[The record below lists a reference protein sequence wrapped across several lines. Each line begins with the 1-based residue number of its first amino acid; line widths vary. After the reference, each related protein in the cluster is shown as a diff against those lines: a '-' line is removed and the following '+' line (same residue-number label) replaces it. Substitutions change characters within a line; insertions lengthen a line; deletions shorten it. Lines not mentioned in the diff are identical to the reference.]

1 MAGIPTRTRTRTW
14 TRSRSRSRSRTRRLV
29 QPVIVTVLAAAALAA
44 AVTGLV
50 HMARG
55 APAAPRAPHSSTAP
69 ASHDDGSSGHRL
81 WSVFKHLW
89 TSVGMAKDSPHGGH
103 ADPPTDVRAAAR
115 NADGRRTPTVVSV
128 YAAQGRDDAAGGGPR
143 AHTGYFGSRLKEAA
157 DQR

>member
-1 MAGIPTRTRTRTW
+1 MAGIPTRTRNRTRT
-14 TRSRSRSRSRTRRLV
+14 RTRRLV
-29 QPVIVTVLAAAALAA
+29 LPVVVTVLAALAA
-44 AVTGLV
+44 AGAGL
-50 HMARG
+50 AYG
-55 APAAPRAPHSSTAP
+55 ALSAPAAPRTPHSSTAP
-69 ASHDDGSSGHRL
+69 ASHDDGGSGHRL

-89 TSVGMAKDSPHGGH
+89 TSVGMAKDSPHVGH
-103 ADPPTDVRAAAR
+103 VDPPPDVRAAAR

>member
-1 MAGIPTRTRTRTW
+1 MAGIPTRTRTRI
-14 TRSRSRSRSRTRRLV
+14 RRLV
-29 QPVIVTVLAAAALAA
+29 QPVVVALLAAAALAA
-44 AVTGLV
+44 AITGLV
-50 HMARG
+50 DVARG
-55 APAAPRAPHSSTAP
+55 APAAPRTPHSSTAP
-69 ASHDDGSSGHRL
+69 ASHDGGGSGHRL

-89 TSVGMAKDSPHGGH
+89 TSVGMAMDSPHVGH
-103 ADPPTDVRAAAR
+103 ADPPPDVRAAAR

>member
-1 MAGIPTRTRTRTW
+1 MAGIPTRTRTRI
-14 TRSRSRSRSRTRRLV
+14 RRLV
-29 QPVIVTVLAAAALAA
+29 QPVVVALLAAAALAA
-44 AVTGLV
+44 LITALV
-50 HMARG
+50 HMAHD
-55 APAAPRAPHSSTAP
+55 APAAPRTPHSTTAP
-69 ASHDDGSSGHRL
+69 ASHDDGGSGRRL

-89 TSVGMAKDSPHGGH
+89 TSVGMAKDSPHVGH
-103 ADPPTDVRAAAR
+103 ADPPPDARAAAR